1 MVNAATVR
9 AALAPHLDEDRR
21 AWLAGAEAAAAADP
35 AALAVRFPEVGRR
48 LGRGA
53 LLPARPGE
61 PGAAPGPGA
70 TLGHWTVDDAGRAL
84 LLVAAERPGAARND
98 AGAGGLAAVLR
109 ELYRHGDA
117 AEKRGVLRALDVLDL
132 DGPARDAAR
141 DLVADALR
149 TNDLRLIG
157 AALGPFG
164 SAALDDD
171 ALAHA
176 VLKCVFVGVPL
187 AAVPG
192 LHARRTPELSR
203 MLAAYVHERIAAGRA
218 VPPEVWP
225 VIDAHPPAAEL
236 AAIRAELDSPVP
248 DRREAAS
255 AALAGRQ
262 EP

>member
-1 MVNAATVR
+1 M
-9 AALAPHLDEDRR
+9 APSR
-21 AWLAGAEAAAAADP
+21 
-35 AALAVRFPEVGRR
+35 
-48 LGRGA
+48 
-53 LLPARPGE
+53 

-84 LLVAAERPGAARND
+84 LLVAAAERPGAARND